1 MTQGILC
8 ESYNTAEL
16 LSSLH

>member
-1 MTQGILC
+1 MTSG
-8 ESYNTAEL
+8 SYNTAEL